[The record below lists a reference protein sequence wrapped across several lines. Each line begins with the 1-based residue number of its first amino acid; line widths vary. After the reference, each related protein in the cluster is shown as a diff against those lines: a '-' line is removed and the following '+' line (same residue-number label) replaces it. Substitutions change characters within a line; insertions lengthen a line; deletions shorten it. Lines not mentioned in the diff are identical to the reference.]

1 MLIQFSSCHPSEG
14 CLVFESCLCSQT
26 VQINPF
32 SMKRLIL
39 PLALLLTIPFGVQFS
54 SAHDGHGA
62 GKLGVRIE
70 ELANS
75 SRQWDGNQLPNYPEG
90 QPQIKVLRITIPAGV
105 TLPWHYHPVINAA
118 VILDGTLELRLK
130 NGITKRYKAGETL
143 IEVVN
148 TLHSGKALGSE
159 DVRLIV
165 FYAGENGQPTTV
177 LKK

>member
-1 MLIQFSSCHPSEG
+1 
-14 CLVFESCLCSQT
+14 
-26 VQINPF
+26 
-32 SMKRLIL
+32 MKRLIF
-39 PLALLLTIPFGVQFS
+39 PLALLLTIPVGVQFS

-75 SRQWDGNQLPNYPEG
+75 SRQWNGNKLPNYPDG

-165 FYAGENGQPTTV
+165 FYAGENSQPTTV